1 MHTALRRRIRRQG
14 HCSQNR
20 RPRPV
25 VTVVF
30 CIPLPIPLSWVMTA
44 EYIKTAYLPARQES
58 SPMHRTCR
66 FGLAVLFLG
75 TFAAT
80 ASAQEPIKLARTPD
94 ISPDGKLVA
103 FSYFGDIW
111 VADGAGGVARQV
123 PSHGAH
129 EITPVFSPDGKWIAF
144 SSHRHGSY
152 NVFVIPVE
160 SGKPRRLTF
169 DSSNEMVPGWS
180 PDGKSV
186 LFASMRTPSW
196 PVGLDLYTVPIEG
209 GRPQRITT
217 TEGREGVFSPDG
229 KHLAYV
235 RGPGAWYRK
244 GYRGSSNDDIW
255 ICDAGGSNNRQ
266 LTAFTGQ
273 DNSPMWS
280 ADGHWVYYVS
290 ELHVTPANIVRLP
303 ASAAM
308 GAGAASRAA
317 PSGPARPAG
326 PTPQA
331 VPQQITFHKD
341 DGVRKARIGGN

>member
-1 MHTALRRRIRRQG
+1 MSPAASPGRSPRTGRMRSTRSSAPTA
-14 HCSQNR
+14 N
-20 RPRPV
+20 
-25 VTVVF
+25 
-30 CIPLPIPLSWVMTA
+30 
-44 EYIKTAYLPARQES
+44 
-58 SPMHRTCR
+58 
-66 FGLAVLFLG
+66 
-75 TFAAT
+75 
-80 ASAQEPIKLARTPD
+80 
-94 ISPDGKLVA
+94 
-103 FSYFGDIW
+103 
-111 VADGAGGVARQV
+111 
-123 PSHGAH
+123 
-129 EITPVFSPDGKWIAF
+129 
-144 SSHRHGSY
+144 RHGSY
-152 NVFVIPVE
+152 NVFIIPVE

-255 ICDAGGSNNRQ
+255 ICDADGSNNRQ

-290 ELHVTPANIVRLP
+290 EFHGTPANIVRLP

-341 DGVRKARIGGN
+341 DGVRKAPTNAAAICMWYRPRTPPRKRGLTPFFRANRGSWRSRSTSTTSPTPSGRRRSPTTRPSSPWRLTTRT